1 MSAADDTLRRRVQAR
16 VGKQLKEKWRLD
28 AVLGIGGVACVYA
41 ATHRNGTR
49 AAIKILDPELA
60 ALPEVRDR
68 FLQEGYA
75 SNSVGHPGVVQV
87 LDDDITQDN
96 EVFLVMELLEGQT
109 LGERAEAHGGK
120 LPPGEVLAAAAAV
133 LDVLAMAH
141 QKGVLHRDLK
151 PDNIFLTEDGAV
163 KVLDFGLARVK
174 EMPQHQKRAG
184 TRFGYT
190 MGTPGFM
197 APEQARGQW
206 FQVDARSDLWALGA
220 TMFSLLSGKQL
231 HEDEEGHPSFHLAA
245 TRSAPSLDEVSPG
258 LPRPVVELVSRA
270 LAAPKASRWQSAEE
284 MRGAVEAALKMFADH
299 PLWRAGAS
307 ASVRVPRH
315 AQVSQVAHTAM
326 APVRVST
333 PPRSMPSVNNTH
345 AVEIAPDTYWVGKRD
360 PGAIFHA
367 NPFLRIFR
375 GSDGAAS
382 YNMLIDPGSSSDY
395 AVVSAKVN
403 ALIGG
408 MGRLNAMFINHQ
420 DPDVGSSAAAI
431 SARHAPKAAIMCS
444 EPTWRL
450 IVHFNLPRER
460 FVDTERH
467 AGGMT
472 LSTGH
477 RVLPVPTPFCH
488 FRGAVALYDPE
499 TRVLFTGDLLGG
511 LTPAGAEG
519 LWADESD
526 WGGVR
531 AFHQM
536 YMPASRALSMA
547 VRAIRRLEPPVE
559 IIAPQHGRLLR
570 GAMMTKFLER
580 LERLPVGLDTIDEVG
595 DGPDAMA
602 AWTSVLRRVLYTARL
617 VLGDEVDARLAQM
630 EDLRDTATVTGDEVE
645 VRAMGRWTLG
655 TVVEAL
661 TRGEPPEVVN
671 PIQLEVIYACEQLEL
686 PSPALRIEGAEDMGE
701 ALITG

>member
-1 MSAADDTLRRRVQAR
+1 MRRRVEAR
-16 VGKQLKEKWRLD
+16 IGKQLKEKWRLD
-28 AVLGIGGVACVYA
+28 TVLGIGGVACVYA
-41 ATHRNGTR
+41 ATHRNGSR
-49 AAIKILDPELA
+49 AAIKVLDPELA
-60 ALPEVRDR
+60 ALSEVRER

-75 SNSVGHPGVVQV
+75 SNAVGHPGAVLV
-87 LDDDITQDN
+87 LDDDTTDEN
-96 EVFLVMELLEGQT
+96 EVYLVMELLEGQT
-109 LGERAEAHGGK
+109 LGERAGSQGGK
-120 LPPGEVLAAAAAV
+120 LTPGEVLAAASAV
-133 LDVLAMAH
+133 LDVLAAAH
-141 QKGVLHRDLK
+141 QKGILHRDIK
-151 PDNIFLTEDGAV
+151 PDNIFLTNDGAV

-174 EMPQHQKRAG
+174 EMPQRQKHRG

-190 MGTPGFM
+190 MGTPGYM

-231 HEDEEGHPSFHLAA
+231 HEDEDGHPSFHLAA
-245 TRSAPSLDEVSPG
+245 TRPAPSLDEVAPG
-258 LPRPVVELVSRA
+258 LPRPVVDIVARA
-270 LAAPKASRWQSAEE
+270 LAPSPANRWQSALE
-284 MRGAVEAALKMFADH
+284 MRTAIEEVLKDSPDH
-299 PLWRAGAS
+299 PLWRAGAP
-307 ASVRVPRH
+307 ASVRVHRTATH
-315 AQVSQVAHTAM
+315 VSQVARTTA

-333 PPRSMPSVNNTH
+333 PPRSTLSTVNNTH
-345 AVEIAPDTYWVGKRD
+345 AVEIAKDTYWVGKRD

-367 NPFLRIFR
+367 NPYLRVYR
-375 GSDGAAS
+375 GAEGTPPHHL
-382 YNMLIDPGSSSDY
+382 LIDPGSSSDY
-395 AVVSAKVN
+395 AVVSAKIN

-408 MGRLNAMFINHQ
+408 MGRLSAMFINHQ

-444 EPTWRL
+444 ESTWRL
-450 IVHFNLPRER
+450 IVHQNLPRER
-460 FVDTERH
+460 FVDTDRH
-467 AGGMT
+467 PAGIT
-472 LSTGH
+472 LHTGH
-477 RVLPVPTPFCH
+477 KILPVPTPFCH

-536 YMPASRALSMA
+536 YMPASRALAMA
-547 VRAIRRLEPPVE
+547 VRSIRRLDPPVE

-570 GAMMTKFLER
+570 GAMMVKFLER

-617 VLGDEVDARLAQM
+617 VMGDEVDARLAEV

-686 PSPALRIEGAEDMGE
+686 PSPALRIEGAEDAGE
-701 ALITG
+701 AMLTGG